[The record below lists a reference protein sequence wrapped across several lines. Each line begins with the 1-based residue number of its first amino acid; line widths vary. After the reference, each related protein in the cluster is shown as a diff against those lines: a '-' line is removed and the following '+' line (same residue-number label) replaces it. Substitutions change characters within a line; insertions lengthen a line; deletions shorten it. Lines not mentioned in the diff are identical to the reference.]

1 MAKTEEKYSPQ
12 TLKSAREH
20 EEWIRGV
27 VNHEYKWIALRF
39 LVRVV
44 NFLFMLCVST
54 SAVLILVVIFA
65 GMVKMVGQ
73 SWIPAFVLAVGLL
86 CVIKFTLSYEGSKM
100 QLITHDF
107 KTPLLIDKI
116 DKKEVKD
123 E

>member
-27 VNHEYKWIALRF
+27 IRHENKWSMIHLLIGLVNGIFLGCIIALFTLAIVVIVADLMKASISTWIAIL
-39 LVRVV
+39 
-44 NFLFMLCVST
+44 ML
-54 SAVLILVVIFA
+54 I
-65 GMVKMVGQ
+65 
-73 SWIPAFVLAVGLL
+73 VGLL
-86 CVIKFTLSYEGSKM
+86 CVVKLALMYPGSKWE
-100 QLITHDF
+100 LINYH
-107 KTPLLIDKI
+107 KTPLFIDKI